1 MNPFNLS
8 NEALE
13 RSKNLKVVEK
23 VNKEVPIIIEGADV
37 FDVLCP
43 VSKKTGHRENPLSL
57 LARVLPPDKERL
69 ASLILQE
76 IPSIQQEDPN
86 ISDSDAIDMCVQRF
100 STGTPY
106 EDQQIR
112 SALFDAADVLFP
124 QMSEEQRAAV
134 VEPSS
139 PAAEV
144 DPNV

>member
-1 MNPFNLS
+1 MLS
-8 NEALE
+8 FGLSKEAYE
-13 RSKNLKVVEK
+13 RATTLKASEK

-57 LARVLPPDKERL
+57 LAKVLPPDKERL

-76 IPSIQQEDPN
+76 IPSIQQENPN

-124 QMSEEQRAAV
+124 QMSEGQKAAV

-139 PAAEV
+139 VAAQEPA
-144 DPNV
+144 NV